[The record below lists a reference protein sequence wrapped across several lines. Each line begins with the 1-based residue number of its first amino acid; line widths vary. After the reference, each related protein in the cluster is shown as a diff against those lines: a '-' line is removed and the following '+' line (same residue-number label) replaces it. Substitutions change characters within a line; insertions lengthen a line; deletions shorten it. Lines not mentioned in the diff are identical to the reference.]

1 MVHVADA
8 LPTLTCPVFC
18 SRILFPISNGGFK
31 DFFLNDRCGW
41 NRKKDNGAN
50 FAKLVLFVCAPI
62 GSMTVIGLKM
72 SHVLYTS
79 DAHLQ

>member
-1 MVHVADA
+1 MLLMHYQHLHALYFVAEYCFQSPMVV
-8 LPTLTCPVFC
+8 LRT
-18 SRILFPISNGGFK
+18 
-31 DFFLNDRCGW
+31 FFLNDRCGW